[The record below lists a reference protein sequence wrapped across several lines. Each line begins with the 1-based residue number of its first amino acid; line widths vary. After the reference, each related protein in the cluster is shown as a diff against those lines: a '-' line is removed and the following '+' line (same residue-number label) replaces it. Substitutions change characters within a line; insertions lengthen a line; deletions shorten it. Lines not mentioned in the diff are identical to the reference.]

1 MDLAHCPALAIH
13 DKFGQPSSSLACAF
27 GDGGVGPLLFKRQ
40 FRILVDVNRTSSNA
54 RLCVHDMRSL
64 TNAVRLQPGTGIT
77 FSARKAMGVCW
88 FVVEW
93 FAGAYAGLAFGCYL
107 GRQVPFATSSV
118 ALYWAN
124 NACLTA
130 AALLLPGVL
139 TGWSSLCLFHHNT
152 GNTATLAGV
161 VALAMG
167 LTANRPPRRLWQA
180 ECYQWWSLNTANPRK
195 CENDLLY
202 IASLMARTPSCDKYP
217 LRLRIWFNTYDL
229 TSAAQA
235 ALRALAPHIH
245 VLDVNG
251 REVIAPPVSS
261 YAPRAPPLVKFGL
274 KTKLMVKSAA
284 AGRLLRQAGLSTLHV
299 ACLTVDADAS
309 ACDPREFSALKKVS
323 FADCSDPT
331 WLARYAAATPD
342 APRLETL
349 QLGYVVLGA
358 PAGPWQGDP
367 FHIPRRLVG
376 NQTKLTLYG
385 PYIVPQGKVPPP
397 AGAVRESLPP
407 RVAFLQT
414 QDSTDLPTQLA
425 RLRPDV
431 LHLEMGDL
439 ARPSF
444 DMLPD
449 KDCSQKPLVV
459 IVNARV
465 TATLA
470 SACGLRQASP
480 HRLMRLYTTLQWNR
494 YRQPTIMDQRDR
506 RTLYTAVSASHVA
519 CPVSGRSFDVWQSV
533 LVAWI
538 LADVQPQRIAW
549 NTGCRCA
556 DASV

>member
-1 MDLAHCPALAIH
+1 MCINVCTSICVLTAEC
-13 DKFGQPSSSLACAF
+13 FV
-27 GDGGVGPLLFKRQ
+27 GVY
-40 FRILVDVNRTSSNA
+40 
-54 RLCVHDMRSL
+54 
-64 TNAVRLQPGTGIT
+64 
-77 FSARKAMGVCW
+77 
-88 FVVEW
+88 
-93 FAGAYAGLAFGCYL
+93 AGATFGRYMS
-107 GRQVPFATSSV
+107 RQIPFATSV
-118 ALYWAN
+118 AALDWGE

-130 AALLLPGVL
+130 ATALLLGLL
-139 TGWSSLCLFHHNT
+139 TGWSSLRLFHNT
-152 GNTATLAGV
+152 GNMA
-161 VALAMG
+161 ALAALASMAQNLWADRPCGG
-167 LTANRPPRRLWQA
+167 LAEARHLEWWTFNTSDPRQ
-180 ECYQWWSLNTANPRK
+180 
-195 CENDLLY
+195 CENKLLY
-202 IASLMARTPSCDKYP
+202 FVDLMARTPSCDKYP
-217 LRLRIWFNTYDL
+217 LRLRLWFDTYDL
-229 TSAAQA
+229 TSGARA
-235 ALRALAPHIH
+235 ALQALAPHVH
-245 VLDVNG
+245 VLDVRG
-251 REVIAPPVSS
+251 YEVIAPLVSS
-261 YAPRAPPLVKFGL
+261 YAPRALPLVKFGL

-299 ACLTVDADAS
+299 ACLTVDADAN
-309 ACDPREFSALKKVS
+309 ACDPREFSALKNAS

-349 QLGYVVLGA
+349 RLGGLVLGA
-358 PAGPWQGDP
+358 PAGAWQGDP

-376 NQTKLTLYG
+376 TQTKLTLYR
-385 PYIVPQGKVPPP
+385 PYIILQGRVPTLAGTGRGSPP
-397 AGAVRESLPP
+397 L

-431 LHLEMGDL
+431 LHLRMGGS

-449 KDCSQKPLVV
+449 EDCSQKPLVV

-465 TATLA
+465 SAALA
-470 SACGLRQASP
+470 SVCGLRQASP

-494 YRQPTIMDQRDR
+494 RPRPTIMDQRDR